1 MADNSL
7 TTAASLLFEMRGPLQ
22 SLYPKDH
29 VLLAEWSGVGNP
41 DPAFGRVTP
50 NSSGQIERDNRQIF
64 SGSRVRVPVD
74 LNMLQAGGFVS
85 ETGTINVPEA
95 AQFNE
100 AHINLTRVVQPS
112 SITLDLDE
120 DSMDNSAAQGLALL
134 VKKAREA
141 LAEVLNTAL
150 NTGNNTSGLAAA
162 DASQGSAGG
171 LVLTVKAG
179 TNWDRLYPGRVVDV
193 LTASSGADPGQG
205 LRRLIASVSLGTQTT
220 TGTVTFST
228 TQQASDGGSGN
239 ITLSN
244 AVGVFIPGS
253 YTTGGNNTIAGI
265 EDAAN
270 ISGTDTFESIARNTT
285 PGWIPTDG
293 RSGVTTIA
301 PLSDAMLD
309 AGLVLGQRK
318 GRSQYDFGIGDP
330 NAINVY
336 KNSKLSL
343 VRIQAETAQLPSGFN
358 GVVWQGSGKD
368 VPLVPERIHNV
379 GSVKLLAR
387 EMATLYGRRQGPDF
401 ENSTGAM
408 FMRFSRAL
416 PREFWLVD
424 RLQWGWHQPNQIVR
438 FDNLATS

>member
-1 MADNSL
+1 MADNTL

-50 NSSGQIERDNRQIF
+50 ASSGQIERDNRDIF

-74 LNMLQAGGFVS
+74 LNMLQGGGFPS
-85 ETGTINVPEA
+85 ETGTINVPVPA
-95 AQFNE
+95 SFNE
-100 AHINLTRVVQPS
+100 AHINLVRVVQPS

-134 VKKAREA
+134 VKKTREA
-141 LAEVLNTAL
+141 LAEIINAAF
-150 NTGNNTSGLAAA
+150 NSTSGVGGLGLADSTQAT
-162 DASQGSAGG
+162 AGG
-171 LVLTVKAG
+171 LTLTMKAG
-179 TNWDRLYPGRVVDV
+179 TNWDRLYPGKIVDV
-193 LTASSGADPGQG
+193 LTSASGADPGQG
-205 LRRLIASVSLGTQTT
+205 LRRLIASTSPGTLTA
-220 TGTVTFST
+220 TGTITFST

-239 ITLSN
+239 ISLSN
-244 AVGVFIPGS
+244 AVGVFLPGS
-253 YTTGGNNTIAGI
+253 YGNQPAGI

-270 ISGTDTFESIARNTT
+270 ISGSDTFESINRSTVSQ
-285 PGWIPTDG
+285 WVPTDG
-293 RSGVTTIA
+293 RQGSTTVV
-301 PLSDAMLD
+301 PLSDAILD
-309 AGLVLGQRK
+309 TGLVIGQRK

-330 NAINVY
+330 NALNVY
-336 KNSKLSL
+336 KNSKLGL
-343 VRIQAETAQLPSGFN
+343 VRIQPQTSTLPSGFS
-358 GVVWQGSGKD
+358 GVVWQGAGKD
-368 VPLVPERIHNV
+368 VPLVPERYHAV

-387 EMATLYGRRQGPDF
+387 EMATIYGRRRGPDF
-401 ENSTGAM
+401 EDSTGAM